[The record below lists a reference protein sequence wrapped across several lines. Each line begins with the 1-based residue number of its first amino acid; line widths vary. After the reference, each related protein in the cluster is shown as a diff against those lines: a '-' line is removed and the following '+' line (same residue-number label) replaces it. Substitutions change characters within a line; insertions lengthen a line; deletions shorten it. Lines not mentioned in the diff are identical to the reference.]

1 MEEPLRHRQ
10 TKGAAT
16 DMFYLTPPRH
26 ISTLPN
32 RAVLTARQSLPVF
45 PDKRTISEPVGMSH
59 PDSCTVEDSDSLSLR
74 RRGRAAPVARSGRV
88 DCVQVESV
96 STDVFGLPV
105 FSQNDNILPSW
116 RWSVKTITALAANK
130 LGKFL
135 AKDFRRVFG
144 PAHDDI
150 AERLGSLARSTIE
163 CLARSDALYHNFEHT
178 LQVTM
183 VGRDILHGMTLS
195 QRIEPTDYSHLIVAC
210 LLHDIGYMRGVLSGD
225 TETEF
230 VVDESGKRITLP
242 RGASD
247 AALAPYHVDRSKLFA
262 FERLGNSPT
271 IDASRVAAAI
281 EMTRFPARLDRTSAN
296 EGIEPKLVQAADLIG
311 QLGDPMYSRKAN
323 ALYSEFE
330 EIGMNRQL
338 GYSSPADIIDKYPA
352 FFWNSVSTHIEDGIK
367 YLNMTVSGRQWIAN
381 LHHHILCAE
390 HAHRFMGPQR

>member
-1 MEEPLRHRQ
+1 L
-10 TKGAAT
+10 KA
-16 DMFYLTPPRH
+16 
-26 ISTLPN
+26 
-32 RAVLTARQSLPVF
+32 
-45 PDKRTISEPVGMSH
+45 
-59 PDSCTVEDSDSLSLR
+59 
-74 RRGRAAPVARSGRV
+74 
-88 DCVQVESV
+88 
-96 STDVFGLPV
+96 
-105 FSQNDNILPSW
+105 
-116 RWSVKTITALAANK
+116 ITAIAANK
-130 LGKFL
+130 LGKFI

-144 PAHDDI
+144 SAHDDM

-163 CLARSDALYHNFEHT
+163 CLARSDALYHNYEHT

-183 VGRDILHGMTLS
+183 VGRDILEGMTLS

-242 RGASD
+242 RGSSD
-247 AALAPYHVDRSKLFA
+247 AALAPYHVDRSKIFA
-262 FERLGNSPT
+262 FERLGKSPA

-281 EMTRFPARLDRTSAN
+281 EMTRFPARVDRSDDN
-296 EGIEPKLVQAADLIG
+296 IEPKLVQAADLMG

-323 ALYSEFE
+323 ALYGEFE
-330 EIGMNRQL
+330 EMGMNRQL

-390 HAHRFMGPQR
+390 HSHRFMGPQR

>member
-1 MEEPLRHRQ
+1 M
-10 TKGAAT
+10 
-16 DMFYLTPPRH
+16 
-26 ISTLPN
+26 
-32 RAVLTARQSLPVF
+32 
-45 PDKRTISEPVGMSH
+45 
-59 PDSCTVEDSDSLSLR
+59 
-74 RRGRAAPVARSGRV
+74 
-88 DCVQVESV
+88 
-96 STDVFGLPV
+96 
-105 FSQNDNILPSW
+105 
-116 RWSVKTITALAANK
+116 KTITAIVANK

-135 AKDFRRVFG
+135 ARDFRQVFG
-144 PAHDDI
+144 PGHDDV

-195 QRIEPTDYSHLIVAC
+195 QRIEPSDYSHLIVAC
-210 LLHDIGYMRGVLSGD
+210 LLHDIGYMRGILSGD

-230 VVDESGKRITLP
+230 VVDASGMRITLP

-247 AALAPYHVDRSKLFA
+247 AALSAYHVDRSKLFA
-262 FERLGNSPT
+262 LERLGKSPN

-281 EMTRFPARLDRTSAN
+281 EMTRFPALPDRTNGAMT
-296 EGIEPKLVQAADLIG
+296 KLVQAADLIG

-367 YLNMTVSGRQWIAN
+367 YLNMTVS
-381 LHHHILCAE
+381 
-390 HAHRFMGPQR
+390 

>member
-1 MEEPLRHRQ
+1 M
-10 TKGAAT
+10 
-16 DMFYLTPPRH
+16 
-26 ISTLPN
+26 
-32 RAVLTARQSLPVF
+32 
-45 PDKRTISEPVGMSH
+45 
-59 PDSCTVEDSDSLSLR
+59 
-74 RRGRAAPVARSGRV
+74 
-88 DCVQVESV
+88 
-96 STDVFGLPV
+96 
-105 FSQNDNILPSW
+105 
-116 RWSVKTITALAANK
+116 KTITALAANK
-130 LGKFL
+130 IGKFL
-135 AKDFRRVFG
+135 ARDFRHVFG
-144 PAHDDI
+144 PAHDDV

-195 QRIEPTDYSHLIVAC
+195 QRVEPSDYSHLIVAC
-210 LLHDIGYMRGVLSGD
+210 LLHDIGYMRGILSGD

-230 VVDESGKRITLP
+230 VVDASGKRITLP

-247 AALAPYHVDRSKLFA
+247 AALSPYHVDRSKMFA
-262 FERLGNSPT
+262 FERLGKSPT

-281 EMTRFPARLDRTSAN
+281 EMTRFPALPDRAD
-296 EGIEPKLVQAADLIG
+296 GAMEPKLVQAADLIG

-323 ALYSEFE
+323 ALYTEFE

-390 HAHRFMGPQR
+390 HSHRFMGPQR